1 MISNVEK
8 KLTAELT
15 TTARGL
21 DPVREAFAPGLR
33 VEVRDAEWVIK
44 RADLTSNGTHS
55 VLVTGVSELVRGRE
69 ARFLTEL
76 DDIKP
81 LHPEDTELVADPSS
95 QFADTRLYLESLL
108 RQSPPTSG
116 DLWIGHRAAI
126 DVLPYQLDPALQALR
141 QIRHRILLADAVGL
155 GKTIEVG
162 ILLAELIRRG
172 RGKRILVVT
181 TKSMM
186 TQFQKELWSRFTIPL
201 VRLDRAGIERIR
213 QHVPADANPFHYYDK
228 TIISVDTLK
237 QERDFRVHLENS
249 YWDIIVIDEAHNVA
263 VRGAKSAR
271 AKLAELLG
279 ERSDTLILASATPH
293 DGRAESFASLMNMLN
308 PTAIAN
314 PKDYGPED
322 IEGLFVRRFKKDV
335 QEQTKGAVQ
344 ERFTTRHS
352 RPASDAEERAYSLL
366 AAISFRS
373 FDRAKRSGAL
383 LFRTVLEKA
392 LFSSPAACRK
402 TINERLRKLERSDTP
417 DTVHDRDALEQ
428 LARAVDAID
437 PDAFSRYQTVLDLLR
452 KGGKLE
458 WDPSRTDDR
467 LVIFTE
473 RIETLRFLRDRLE
486 KDLKLK
492 PAQIATLDGQS
503 ADDKQLQKTVENF
516 GRDQEPVRVLIAT
529 DIASEGINLHFLSP
543 KLIHFDIPWSLMK
556 FQQRNGRI
564 DRYGQPQRP
573 HVAFLCTESKN
584 EKIRGDL
591 RILELLTEKDE
602 QAQKNIGDPS
612 AFFGVY
618 DEHLEEI
625 KTGEMIESAF
635 TPEQCETQMDQTA
648 AETDWLAILQ
658 GNTPPPKGEDAEN
671 RKRQMQSL
679 FQNDLEYFTAG
690 LKRDSRLDF
699 TVDPGR
705 AMVSLT
711 VPRDLTRT
719 LKRALPHDALPDN
732 GRLNLTTDRKRVQ
745 EEIVKTR
752 AGEQLWPQVHL
763 LWDLHPAVEWLNYR
777 LLVSFG
783 RAQAPVVTLRGTLG
797 PQEIEFLMQGEIP
810 NRKGQAVVHSWFG
823 VRFHRGTFQGIEEL
837 PSFLARTGFDRKPF
851 ANQAASPDLNP
862 AGTLLAEAVGRARL
876 WMSERRTE
884 VNVRLAPELAATQ
897 QQLERLRAAKHQQ
910 LALDFHE
917 ENLAG
922 IRLRQKQVKERKID
936 RIFADYTA
944 YVQDTLTT
952 EDAAFIRVAAVF
964 RGE

>member
-1 MISNVEK
+1 MSVADIK
-8 KLTAELT
+8 AAAERT
-15 TTARGL
+15 TLASV
-21 DPVREAFAPGLR
+21 PAPAPEVFAPGLR
-33 VEVRDAEWVIK
+33 VEIRDAEWVIK

-55 VLVTGVSELVRGRE
+55 LLVTGISELVRGRE

-81 LHPEDTELVADPSS
+81 LHPEDTELVPDGSS

-108 RQSPPTSG
+108 RQSPPTTA

-126 DVLPYQLDPALQALR
+126 DVLPYQLDPALQALK
-141 QIRHRILLADAVGL
+141 QIRQRILLADAVGL

-172 RGKRILVVT
+172 KGKRILVVT
-181 TKSMM
+181 SKSMM

-228 TIISVDTLK
+228 SIISVDTLK
-237 QERDFRVHLENS
+237 QERDFRVHLESS

-263 VRGAKSAR
+263 VRGTKSAR
-271 AKLAELLG
+271 ARLAELLA

-314 PKDYGPED
+314 PKDYCPKD

-335 QEQTKGAVQ
+335 QEQIKGAVR
-344 ERFTTRHS
+344 ERITTRHS
-352 RPASDAEERAYSLL
+352 RAASDAEERVYDLL

-373 FDRAKRSGAL
+373 FDRAKRPGAL

-402 TINERLRKLERSDTP
+402 TIHERLRKLEGNSTLEAG
-417 DTVHDRDALEQ
+417 HDRRALEQ
-428 LARAVDAID
+428 LGAAVDAIT
-437 PDAFSRYQTVLDLLR
+437 PDDFSRYHTLLDLLR
-452 KGGKLE
+452 RGGRLD

-473 RIETLRFLRDRLE
+473 RIETLRFLRERLE

-492 PAQIATLDGQS
+492 PAQIATLDGQGS
-503 ADDKQLQKTVENF
+503 DDKKLQETVENF

-529 DIASEGINLHFLSP
+529 DIASEGINLHFLSH

-556 FQQRNGRI
+556 FQQRNGRV
-564 DRYGQPQRP
+564 DRYGQPLQP
-573 HVAFLCTESKN
+573 HIAYVRIESKN
-584 EKIRGDL
+584 EKIRGDY
-591 RILELLTEKDE
+591 RILELLEKKDE

-612 AFFGVY
+612 AFLGVY
-618 DEHLEEI
+618 DEHQEEI
-625 KTGEMIESAF
+625 KTGEAIESAL
-635 TPEQCETQMDQTA
+635 TPEQFEEKMEQTA
-648 AETDWLAILQ
+648 GETDWLAILQ
-658 GNTPPPKGEDAEN
+658 GNTAPPKGENAED

-679 FQNDLEYFTAG
+679 FPTDLEYFETG
-690 LKRDSRLDF
+690 LKRDDRLDF
-699 TVDPGR
+699 TVDRSR

-711 VPRDLTRT
+711 VPKDLART
-719 LKRALPHDALPDN
+719 LKRALPQGALPED
-732 GRLNLTTDRKRVQ
+732 GRLHLTTNRKRVQ
-745 EEIVKTR
+745 EEIAKTR
-752 AGEQLWPQVHL
+752 AGERLWPEVHL

-777 LLVSFG
+777 LLVNFG
-783 RAQAPVVTLRGTLG
+783 RAQAPVVTLRGALG
-797 PQEIEFLMQGEIP
+797 PQEIVFLMEGEIP

-823 VRFHRGTFQGIEEL
+823 VRFDCGAFQGIEEL
-837 PSFLARTGFDRKPF
+837 PTFLARTGFDRKPF
-851 ANQAASPDLNP
+851 PNTATSPDLNQ
-862 AGTLLAEAVGRARL
+862 AGTLLTEAVALTRG
-876 WMSERRTE
+876 WISERRAKI
-884 VNVRLAPELAATQ
+884 NAQLAPELAAAQ
-897 QQLERLRAAKHQQ
+897 QKLEHLRAAKYHQ
-910 LALDFHE
+910 LAIEFEE

-936 RIFADYTA
+936 HIFADYTA
-944 YVQDTLTT
+944 YVQDTLST